1 MEKKMMK
8 SNGVDSRSS
17 AMKRRRL
24 FSAAAVLLI
33 CCLVF
38 VGAAGADAV
47 AKIDGNGEFTSI
59 QEAINSANSISG
71 GATVKLLKDVTLGE
85 KITISG
91 NVTINGNDKTITR
104 ADSYTETLFTVNS
117 GAKLTLDGNL
127 TIDGANNWA
136 FNQEI
141 YNTDLAAMQSIPIT
155 DAEKY
160 FTPETGAPVAAAYMI
175 TLTKGT
181 SDESRGGTVNLLDVT
196 IKNHYSQNSGIV
208 SASQYTTVVLNGA
221 KITHCAGTQS
231 SGVVVAASGS
241 GITVT
246 MEEGTVISGNHVGG
260 NHGVFKVYSGTVF
273 TMNGGTITKTTGW
286 NSNGVVAGMV
296 GGTFIMNGGEISQN
310 SAVYGKSNGRNA
322 AIYLHA
328 NSVMEMKGGIIKE
341 NTGRSRGGIDSS
353 RETSSLTIT
362 GGTVEDNI
370 SLAGNTNADI
380 GGTTGT
386 WEITGGTFTQ
396 DVSQWCAEGYVP
408 AYDAKTGKWG
418 VFDEDT
424 VDSTFLM
431 TVLNSEGSSVGSSES
446 ISLIK
451 SIEWGAE
458 NVVPGN
464 TANLEVHGDWKQES
478 NVVITYPISLHVN
491 SDKTLILNPG
501 IFEIG
506 RYAGTEAATDS
517 PAVFGN
523 LTISGGNYLGGKN
536 GMVLVKYGSLE
547 ITGGTFTAAD
557 DSNPDLLRIDDGAS
571 DASITVT
578 GGTFYNFDPTEFVP
592 EGYHPVKT
600 SENSWTVKKI
610 YSVTVTTTEG
620 GTAFASEN
628 TAVEGEEIILTATPN
643 EGYSFFEWV
652 TESDIVISQDGKFRM
667 PASDITVGAVFKE
680 NSVEEPTITPST
692 FSGSGSEGSYLSF
705 PRIITNGGL
714 VDFGSSKVVKALMLP
729 EGSSGSVLLKVDTVE
744 KWPKALD
751 TEYTFDISVE
761 KLGDGMA
768 YIHFEIPESTLES
781 LELTPA
787 DICAYHFEGEV
798 WTKLPTTYEVKD
810 GTVCYEAATDSFS
823 PFKLVI
829 EEGAAVPKE
838 EETVPVIPPTET
850 PDVPDE
856 PEILPPIDEPAKPTE
871 PETPAPILAVLAGL
885 GAAFIVRRK

>member
-1 MEKKMMK
+1 MEEKMMK

-24 FSAAAVLLI
+24 FSAAAVLLAV
-33 CCLVF
+33 CLVF

-47 AKIDGNGEFTSI
+47 AKIEGKEPFTSI
-59 QEAINSANSISG
+59 QDAIYFANGIAG
-71 GATVKLLKDVTLGE
+71 GATVILLKDVTLDNN
-85 KITISG
+85 IIISG

-104 ADSYTETLFTVNS
+104 ADSYTGTLFTVNS

-127 TIDGANNWA
+127 TIDGANNYV
-136 FNQEI
+136 FNKELYEYDCKNRVQVSKE
-141 YNTDLAAMQSIPIT
+141 DSA
-155 DAEKY
+155 KW
-160 FTPETGAPVAAAYMI
+160 FTPEEGAPVATAFMI
-175 TLTKGT
+175 TTN
-181 SDESRGGTVNLLDVT
+181 GGTVNLYDLT
-196 IKNHYSQNSGIV
+196 IQNHYSVSTGIV
-208 SASQYTTVVLNGA
+208 SAEKNSVINLKGA
-221 KITHCAGTQS
+221 EITHCAATRGNGLIANVSGEGIQVYMHDGT
-231 SGVVVAASGS
+231 
-241 GITVT
+241 I
-246 MEEGTVISGNHVGG
+246 IRGNHVGS
-260 NHGVFKVYSGTVF
+260 NHGLFKIYSGATL
-273 TMNGGTITKTTGW
+273 TMNGGEITDNTGW
-286 NSNGVVAGMV
+286 NSNGVVV
-296 GGTFIMNGGEISQN
+296 GIYWGSFYLNGGLISEN
-310 SAVYGKSNGRNA
+310 SVVYGPNNGRNA
-322 AIYLHA
+322 AIYGH
-328 NSVMEMKGGIIKE
+328 SGHTFVM
-341 NTGRSRGGIDSS
+341 
-353 RETSSLTIT
+353 T
-362 GGTVEDNI
+362 GGTISKNSGAYGGVDAPYNNGKTEISGGCVEDNI
-370 SLAGNTNADI
+370 SLTGNTKPDI
-380 GGTTGT
+380 NGNSVMK
-386 WEITGGTFTQ
+386 ITGGTFTQ

-418 VFDEDT
+418 VSSKSGAT
-424 VDSTFLM
+424 PTFLM
-431 TVLNSEGSSVGSSES
+431 TVLNSEGSRGESSES

-464 TANLEVHGDWKQES
+464 TANLKVRGDWKQES
-478 NVVITYPISLHVN
+478 NVVITYPISLLVE

-506 RYAGTEAATDS
+506 RYADTEATPNS

-536 GMVLVKYGSLE
+536 GMVLVKYGSME

-557 DSNPDLLRIDDGAS
+557 DSYPDLLRIDDGAS

-692 FSGSGSEGSYLSF
+692 SSGSGSEGSYLSF

-768 YIHFEIPESTLES
+768 YIHFEIPVSALES

-787 DICAYHFEGEV
+787 DIGTYHLVDDV
-798 WTKLPTTYEVKD
+798 WVKLATTYEVKD
-810 GTVCYEAATDSFS
+810 GTVCYEAETDSFS

-829 EEGAAVPKE
+829 EEGAATQKE
-838 EETVPVIPPTET
+838 EENVPTVPPTEE

-856 PEILPPIDEPAKPTE
+856 PEILPPIDEPTKPADE

>member
-8 SNGVDSRSS
+8 SNGAGSRSS

-24 FSAAAVLLI
+24 FSAAAVLLAV
-33 CCLVF
+33 CLVF

-104 ADSYTETLFTVNS
+104 ADSYTGTLFTVNS

-196 IKNHYSQNSGIV
+196 IKNHYSQKSGIV

-221 KITHCAGTQS
+221 EITHCACTQG

-260 NHGVFKVYSGTVF
+260 NHGVFMVYSGTVF

-286 NSNGVVAGMV
+286 NSNGVVAGMY

-310 SAVYGKSNGRNA
+310 SAVYGPSNGRNA

-380 GGTTGT
+380 GGITGT

-408 AYDAKTGKWG
+408 AYNAKTGKWG

-431 TVLNSEGSSVGSSES
+431 TVLNSEGSSVESSKS

-458 NVVPGN
+458 KVVSGN
-464 TANLEVHGDWKQES
+464 TANLKVRGDWKQES
-478 NVVITYPISLHVN
+478 NVVITYPISLLVE

-506 RYAGTEAATDS
+506 RYADTEATTNS

-547 ITGGTFTAAD
+547 ITGGTFTAAE
-557 DSNPDLLRIDDGAS
+557 DSNLKLLRIDDGAS

-578 GGTFYNFDPTEFVP
+578 GGTFYNFDPTKFVP

-600 SENSWTVKKI
+600 SENSWTVKKM
-610 YSVTVTTTEG
+610 YSVTVTATEG
-620 GTAFASEN
+620 GTASASEN
-628 TAVEGEEIILTATPN
+628 TAVEGGEIILTATPN

-652 TESDIVISQDGKFRM
+652 TKSDIVISQDGKFRM
-667 PASDITVGAVFKE
+667 PASDVTVKAVFKE
-680 NSVEEPTITPST
+680 NSAEGETAPPT
-692 FSGSGSEGSYLSF
+692 SGGGGGDGGALSF
-705 PRIITNGGL
+705 PRFTENGGL
-714 VDFGSSKVVKALMLP
+714 VDFGASKVVKAVLLP
-729 EGSSGSVLLKVDTVE
+729 EGSRGSVLLKVDTVE
-744 KWPKALD
+744 KWPKAVE
-751 TEYTFDISVE
+751 TEYPFDISVE

-768 YIHFEIPESTLES
+768 YILFEIPVSTLDR
-781 LELTPA
+781 LGITPA
-787 DICAYHFEGEV
+787 DIGVYHLVDEV
-798 WTKLPTTYEVKD
+798 WVKLATTYEVKD
-810 GTVCYEAATDSFS
+810 GTVCYEAETDSFS

-856 PEILPPIDEPAKPTE
+856 PEILPPIDEPTEPTE